1 MSNEVIITFICN
13 VDSNGIEYT
22 DLVFVLSTVLVLL
35 APSLALERIF
45 QASEEIVLA
54 MAGFDQ
60 QWQRQNL
67 LSRRCF
73 LMAKRDPPP
82 KMCEQVRSLLIH
94 LTRLLVIWMGGVG
107 HRARVSKAQR
117 AKSRGSK
124 NFQLE
129 VGAQR
134 VPRLVFFKFSH
145 LVGGLPDSS
154 LPWSLFS
161 MCRLWRRFRHYIAC
175 PTLCWWD
182 SSHVGHW
189 NLTLH
194 KWLLWTFIG
203 TRVKDWTGN

>member
-1 MSNEVIITFICN
+1 M
-13 VDSNGIEYT
+13 
-22 DLVFVLSTVLVLL
+22 LL

-73 LMAKRDPPP
+73 LMAKRDPLP

-94 LTRLLVIWMGGVG
+94 LTRLLVRWMGGVG

-134 VPRLVFFKFSH
+134 VPRLLNFPTWWEACQTPPSH
-145 LVGGLPDSS
+145 GHCSQCGNYEEGFATTLLV
-154 LPWSLFS
+154 
-161 MCRLWRRFRHYIAC
+161 
-175 PTLCWWD
+175 
-182 SSHVGHW
+182 
-189 NLTLH
+189 LH
-194 KWLLWTFIG
+194 CAGETPPMLVIG
-203 TRVKDWTGN
+203 T

>member
-124 NFQLE
+124 N
-129 VGAQR
+129 
-134 VPRLVFFKFSH
+134 
-145 LVGGLPDSS
+145 
-154 LPWSLFS
+154 
-161 MCRLWRRFRHYIAC
+161 
-175 PTLCWWD
+175 
-182 SSHVGHW
+182 
-189 NLTLH
+189 
-194 KWLLWTFIG
+194 
-203 TRVKDWTGN
+203 